1 MYRREVRRV
10 VYPTKVSL
18 PDVEVARAHAAT
30 AWRPLRPHMRDGSYV
45 GILMEAWRTA
55 RLAIAFT
62 ALPTH

>member
-10 VYPTKVSL
+10 VYPTKDS
-18 PDVEVARAHAAT
+18 VAPVDLAKSHAVT
-30 AWRPLRPHMRDGSYV
+30 PLAPWRPHMRDGSYV
-45 GILMEAWRTA
+45 GVSMEAWRTA